1 MNNDEN
7 LNNQRGVNGT
17 ASFNAYNA
25 QKNAARLNGQ
35 NLGNAALNGPTGDI
49 AKKALSTM
57 GPQGKIA
64 SKALDVAQKVNKA
77 KQSADASEASEG
89 VEGAEGEGAKEQ
101 AKPNTNPLSS
111 LPSKVDDAT
120 STADKI
126 KNFKKKLRIYGII
139 AGIAGFFALI
149 ITVVVLFD
157 ASLIAI
163 NEFVGE
169 VKTFFDK
176 TGNLLTLKGFGTD
189 YENMQENIKNAA
201 NDNDF
206 LDVGILYAMANNG
219 VVYGSEMF
227 EEGNEDTE
235 DAISDSLNDY
245 ASETMNTGTFYRKK
259 ETLLGTPA
267 RPGTAINVLIG
278 RELSYKCHIFTED
291 ENVESLKKELRRK
304 NKSVTA
310 SYVGSK
316 LVTVVKEMGYNVL
329 DFVTG
334 IVNPIGT
341 TIQLFEDISDLESDN
356 YSTFLTSIEQKIF
369 DVKYTPGII
378 ESFSAHAAESD
389 ECIANGGYPVYE
401 AYKINDYKTLYAYV
415 SNIYTPVMYSKV
427 WNTLSEDTQRN
438 LIKETWADI
447 VMVRNDY
454 YAALGENN
462 FLGYYF
468 DEYGEIVTT
477 LGAGAVYI
485 SNIPTDADA
494 AIAFDWRQG
503 SRPKLGI
510 NTPWSTI
517 PLGIEGDTM
526 DNSGCLVTSV
536 AKLMKLS
543 GTQINSPTFDPGTLA
558 RNASFTNGGGLIYSV
573 RGKQKS
579 WYNLAPNFYYV
590 ATKPTSI
597 SVDSSNLAGQV
608 AGVINN
614 AVATLGL
621 DMNKCYFTVQIGS
634 TAMPTHF
641 VAVVG
646 SDESGIIVSDPAVYR
661 GENTYHLKDIRTK
674 YSKSGHPDLDVIA
687 IQVYLKTD

>member
-77 KQSADASEASEG
+77 KQTADASETSEG

-101 AKPNTNPLSS
+101 AKPNTNPLGS

-149 ITVVVLFD
+149 ITIVVLFD

-163 NEFVGE
+163 NEFMGE
-169 VKTFFDK
+169 VKTFFQK
-176 TGNLLTLKGFGTD
+176 TGNLLTLEGFGTD
-189 YENMQENIKNAA
+189 YENMLEKI
-201 NDNDF
+201 NDACDKYDY
-206 LDVGILYAMANNG
+206 LDKGILYAMANNG
-219 VVYGSEMF
+219 VVYGAQMF
-227 EEGNEDTE
+227 EEGNENTE
-235 DAISDSLNDY
+235 DAISDSINDY
-245 ASETMNTGTFYRKK
+245 ASETMNTATFYRKK
-259 ETLLGTPA
+259 KTLIGEDNA
-267 RPGTAINVLIG
+267 DGTAINVLRG
-278 RELSYKCHIFTED
+278 QELSFKCQTFGSIEERNKNEKALRAQNKEATSQYIRARAVKKLAEFGHGATGVATTILNPVADIINAVENIYDYSTENYSSIWTKIKMTTSDLSRDPSIFTALE
-291 ENVESLKKELRRK
+291 EHAE
-304 NKSVTA
+304 
-310 SYVGSK
+310 
-316 LVTVVKEMGYNVL
+316 
-329 DFVTG
+329 
-334 IVNPIGT
+334 
-341 TIQLFEDISDLESDN
+341 ESDRC
-356 YSTFLTSIEQKIF
+356 Y
-369 DVKYTPGII
+369 
-378 ESFSAHAAESD
+378 
-389 ECIANGGYPVYE
+389 ANGGYPVYTT
-401 AYKINDYKTLYAYV
+401 YNVNDYSTLYAFTAYF
-415 SNIYTPVMYSKV
+415 YTPTMYSKI
-427 WNTLSEDTQRN
+427 WNELPKETQDS

-447 VMVRNDY
+447 VMVRNEY
-454 YAALGENN
+454 YSALGENN

-494 AIAFDWRQG
+494 AIAFEWRQG

-558 RNASFTNGGGLIYSV
+558 KNASFNNGGGLIYSV
-573 RGKQKS
+573 QGKEKS
-579 WYNLAPNFYYV
+579 WYNLAPNFYY
-590 ATKPTSI
+590 AGRQLTSI
-597 SVDSSNLAGQV
+597 SVDSSNLSSQV
-608 AGVINN
+608 ADVINN
-614 AVATLGL
+614 TVAKKGF
-621 DMNKCYFTVQIGS
+621 DMSKCYFTVQIGS
-634 TAMPTHF
+634 TAMPTHYM
-641 VAVVG
+641 AVVG
-646 SDESGIIVSDPAVYR
+646 SDENGIIVSDPAVYR